1 VVGIP
6 SDGVRDL
13 PDVSLFASGG
23 NGPWGHFYVFCYSD
37 RNNGGTPCTG
47 APIGWSLG
55 GGTSFASPIMA
66 GIQALVNQYAT
77 PITDITSSLP
87 MNTARPAAAPAIRAM
102 AIRFEARAFSTT

>member
-1 VVGIP
+1 MVGIP

-66 GIQALVNQYAT
+66 GIQALVNQYAGGSQHRK
-77 PITDITSSLP
+77 ITLALVGKWRI
-87 MNTARPAAAPAIRAM
+87 AVPATGGLAG
-102 AIRFEARAFSTT
+102 E